1 MTTHWVTEDLP
12 AYAWD
17 SDQPPP
23 DNQRLTDLWGQ
34 HLTTY
39 EAYTMTTV
47 RLASQE
53 YL

>member
-1 MTTHWVTEDLP
+1 MTAYWATEELP

-23 DNQRLTDLWGQ
+23 DDRRLTDLWGQ
-34 HLTTY
+34 HLTTT
-39 EAYTMTTV
+39 AADAITTIEITG
-47 RLASQE
+47 E

>member
-1 MTTHWVTEDLP
+1 VTAYWATEDLP

-23 DNQRLTDLWGQ
+23 DDRRLTDLWGQ
-34 HLTTY
+34 GLTAT
-39 EAYTMTTV
+39 ATDTMTTV
-47 RLASQE
+47 QLASQE